1 MWGLKIEEK
10 WRDRVGRGSAEKKL
24 VKKLYSA
31 EALSMRARLNE
42 WNTLS
47 IGLRTAEF
55 FCKV

>member
-1 MWGLKIEEK
+1 MNAWPRVKVGLKIEEK

-47 IGLRTAEF
+47 IG
-55 FCKV
+55 